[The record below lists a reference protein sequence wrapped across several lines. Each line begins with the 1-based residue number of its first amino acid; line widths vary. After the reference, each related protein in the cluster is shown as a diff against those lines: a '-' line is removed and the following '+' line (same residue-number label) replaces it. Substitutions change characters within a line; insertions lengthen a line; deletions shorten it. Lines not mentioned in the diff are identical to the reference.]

1 MKMYDPEIWKNEN
14 NGYEELVDN
23 IKKTFAS
30 KLKDN
35 VKTPLFRTS
44 VSDLFDTFLYYLP
57 DACKQEYTCRACK
70 HFVDRFGGLVFI
82 KDDGTTESAIWNIE
96 NIPGC
101 LLSQL
106 HR

>member
-14 NGYEELVDN
+14 NGYEELIEN

-44 VSDLFDTFLYYLP
+44 VSDLFDTFL
-57 DACKQEYTCRACK
+57 
-70 HFVDRFGGLVFI
+70 
-82 KDDGTTESAIWNIE
+82 
-96 NIPGC
+96 
-101 LLSQL
+101 
-106 HR
+106 

>member
-57 DACKQEYTCRACK
+57 DACKQEYTCRACGVGYSK
-70 HFVDRFGGLVFI
+70 DKEWNLIVKVTTGNIVKMIKIDRF
-82 KDDGTTESAIWNIE
+82 D
-96 NIPGC
+96 
-101 LLSQL
+101 
-106 HR
+106 